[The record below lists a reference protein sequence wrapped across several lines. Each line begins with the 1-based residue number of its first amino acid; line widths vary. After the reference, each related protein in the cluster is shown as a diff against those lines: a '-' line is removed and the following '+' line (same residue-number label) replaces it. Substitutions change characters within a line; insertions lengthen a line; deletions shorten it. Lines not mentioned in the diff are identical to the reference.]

1 MYIFCSTGIES
12 SKSDNVSNITEAVK
26 NVNGVSDETDASI
39 PKQDSPKLAEKGSKP
54 PTVDSSD
61 TVTPKT
67 PSTKTPTPEDSV
79 FDVNICYNN
88 TDLLFFSVAKQDTSK
103 TATSPSDKSLSVTL
117 PSALASDSSTLSS
130 STSEGAAQTL
140 DKTQQEVKGTTALC
154 QFIIDHFE
162 KVIISKTF
170 GLIDFFNRVFF

>member
-1 MYIFCSTGIES
+1 MYILCSTGSES

-39 PKQDSPKLAEKGSKP
+39 PKQDSPKLVEKASKP
-54 PTVDSSD
+54 PTVDSSE

-103 TATSPSDKSLSVTL
+103 TATSPSEKSL
-117 PSALASDSSTLSS
+117 SALASDSSTLSS
-130 STSEGAAQTL
+130 STSEAVAQTL
-140 DKTQQEVKGTTALC
+140 EKTQQEVKGTTALC

-170 GLIDFFNRVFF
+170 LLCFD